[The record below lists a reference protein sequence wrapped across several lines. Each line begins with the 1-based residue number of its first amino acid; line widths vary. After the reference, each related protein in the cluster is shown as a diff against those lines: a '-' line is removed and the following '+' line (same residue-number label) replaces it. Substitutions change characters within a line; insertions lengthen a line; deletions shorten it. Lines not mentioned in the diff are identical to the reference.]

1 MTKVV
6 SEPRLKRIGRAM
18 LRAEGW
24 AKEDADNAGL
34 ALDEV
39 IHLARKSCE
48 PRPKQPVGRSKR
60 DLLTIIN
67 EHYEP
72 QPYGPVK
79 PVPIKSLN
87 HLFLMVEAI
96 KVLHAKPG
104 KRGARPKT
112 LTDIAAYDRFV
123 AALGEPT
130 KPFGDEKSD
139 IPINATHLKNLRYRM
154 ACDLRIRTG
163 GTVTIRGVKRWRKPR
178 RFAAYSRLVAGLKP
192 ESGVDE
198 IHRSRADRALQR
210 SAWGA
215 ALDVRITKQT
225 AEGEGLEC

>member
-1 MTKVV
+1 
-6 SEPRLKRIGRAM
+6 M

-104 KRGARPKT
+104 KRGARPKK

-139 IPINATHLKNLRYRM
+139 IPINATHLKNLRY
-154 ACDLRIRTG
+154 
-163 GTVTIRGVKRWRKPR
+163 
-178 RFAAYSRLVAGLKP
+178 
-192 ESGVDE
+192 GVDCDRRAAKQSQE
-198 IHRSRADRALQR
+198 DHRRARDLQEYH
-210 SAWGA
+210 AWGE
-215 ALDVRITKQT
+215 RC
-225 AEGEGLEC
+225 GEKLKAMLSMGA